1 MKEDKSEARI
11 QDEIRAALGK
21 IERLV
26 LWRNNVGLAKHFD
39 PKTHETQ
46 TVKYGLANGSAD
58 LVGLLDGRFVAL
70 EVKKPGEEATD
81 EQIRW
86 LELVRKCGGFA
97 AVVTSADEARAAIVR
112 ASKGEAR

>member
-1 MKEDKSEARI
+1 MKEKSEARI

-26 LWRNNVGLAKHFD
+26 LWRNNVGLARHFD

-58 LVGLLDGRFVAL
+58 LVGLLDGRFIAL
-70 EVKKPGEEATD
+70 EVKKPGESPTD
-81 EQIRW
+81 EQVRW

-97 AVVTSADEARAAIVR
+97 AVVTSAEDALAAIVR
-112 ASKGEAR
+112 AQKGEAR